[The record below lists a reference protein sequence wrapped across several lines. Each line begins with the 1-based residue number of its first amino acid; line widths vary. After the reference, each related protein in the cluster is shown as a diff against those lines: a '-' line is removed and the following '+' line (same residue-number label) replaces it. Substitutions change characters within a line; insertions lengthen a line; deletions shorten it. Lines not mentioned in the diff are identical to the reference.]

1 MNLESYSNNFAKKIE
16 RFLYVVCDN
25 IHDHI
30 ISDEVCQCH
39 VCVCHANYQRKGNEL
54 KPESAIL
61 NLTCDA
67 GCQNFE

>member
-39 VCVCHANYQRKGNEL
+39 VCGGVMQII
-54 KPESAIL
+54 SAREMNLIL
-61 NLTCDA
+61 SR
-67 GCQNFE
+67 QF